1 MTAPLRHD
9 GALSGSTDAE
19 LAARERELERRYRVA
34 CGSNLDLDLTRGKPS
49 ADQLALSD
57 ALDGIL
63 DGDYTASDGT
73 DTRNYG
79 GLRGIPEAR
88 TLGAEIMGLRPD
100 QVIAAGNSSLTLM
113 YLTVDT
119 ALRYGLNG
127 AAWDGA
133 LSRGA
138 RGASPSQERPI
149 LALCPVP
156 GYDRHFTLTEALGI
170 GMTPIGMTDDG
181 PDMDRVEAL
190 VESDPS
196 VKCLWCVPK
205 YSNPT
210 GCIYSPDTVRRIARL
225 PQRASE
231 GFLVL
236 WDNAYAVH
244 DFDFP
249 PPPLENVLECAA
261 EAGTE
266 DGVVLF
272 GSTSK
277 ISFAGA
283 GVGFVAGSP
292 NTLDRLEA
300 RMSVMTVGHDKV
312 NQLRHAR
319 FLGGRVREQ
328 MRAHAARVRPKFEAI
343 ERILSESLG
352 GLGVAVWTRPRGGY
366 FVTVNTLPHLA
377 SEVVSLA
384 GAAGVTLTPAGA
396 THPGGHDPEDHIIR
410 LAPTFAADDEVE
422 AATEILALC
431 IELASVRKLLAKS
444 RAK

>member
-1 MTAPLRHD
+1 MNGSAGSGGGPLARTPD
-9 GALSGSTDAE
+9 PV
-19 LAARERELERRYRVA
+19 LAARERELEARYRVL
-34 CGSNLDLDLTRGKPS
+34 CGSNLNLDLTRGKPS
-49 ADQLALSD
+49 AEQLALSD

-63 DGDYTASDGT
+63 AGDYAASDGT

-88 TLGAEIMGLRPD
+88 ALGAEILGLHPD

-113 YLTVDT
+113 YLAVDT
-119 ALRYGLNG
+119 ALHHGLNG
-127 AAWDGA
+127 AAWGGGGA
-133 LSRGA
+133 A
-138 RGASPSQERPI
+138 RGRGGETAR
-149 LALCPVP
+149 ALCPVP
-156 GYDRHFTLTEALGI
+156 GYDRHFTLTEALGMD
-170 GMTPIGMTDDG
+170 MTAVPMTEQG

-190 VESDPS
+190 VASDPV

-205 YSNPT
+205 YSNPS

-225 PQRASE
+225 PARASE
-231 GFLVL
+231 GFIVL

-249 PPPLENVLECAA
+249 PPPLENLLECAR

-266 DGVVLF
+266 DGMVLF

-292 NTLDRLEA
+292 ATLDRLEQ

-328 MRAHAARVRPKFEAI
+328 MQAHAARVRPKFEAI
-343 ERILSESLG
+343 ERILSGSLG
-352 GLGVAVWTRPRGGY
+352 GLEVATWTRPRGGY
-366 FVTVNTLPHLA
+366 FVTVDTLPNLA

-384 GAAGVTLTPAGA
+384 GDAGVRLTPAGA
-396 THPGGHDPEDHIIR
+396 THPGGHDPEDRTIR
-410 LAPTFAADDEVE
+410 LAPTFAADDDVA

-431 IELASVRKLLAKS
+431 IELASVRALRRGS
-444 RAK
+444 

>member
-1 MTAPLRHD
+1 M
-9 GALSGSTDAE
+9 
-19 LAARERELERRYRVA
+19 
-34 CGSNLDLDLTRGKPS
+34 
-49 ADQLALSD
+49 
-57 ALDGIL
+57 
-63 DGDYTASDGT
+63 
-73 DTRNYG
+73 
-79 GLRGIPEAR
+79 
-88 TLGAEIMGLRPD
+88 
-100 QVIAAGNSSLTLM
+100 
-113 YLTVDT
+113 
-119 ALRYGLNG
+119 
-127 AAWDGA
+127 
-133 LSRGA
+133 
-138 RGASPSQERPI
+138 

-170 GMTPIGMTDDG
+170 GMTAIGMTDDG
-181 PDMDRVEAL
+181 PDMDRMEAL

-210 GCIYSPDTVRRIARL
+210 GCVYSPDTVRRIARL
-225 PQRASE
+225 PLRASE

-249 PPPLENVLECAA
+249 PAPLENVLECAA

-352 GLGVAVWTRPRGGY
+352 GLGRRGLDTAPRRLLRDREHLAAPRIRGGLSRGRGGRHADARGSDASRGARPRG
-366 FVTVNTLPHLA
+366 PHHPP
-377 SEVVSLA
+377 
-384 GAAGVTLTPAGA
+384 GADLRRGRRGR
-396 THPGGHDPEDHIIR
+396 GGDRDPR
-410 LAPTFAADDEVE
+410 PLYRTRKRAE
-422 AATEILALC
+422 AA
-431 IELASVRKLLAKS
+431 RKE
-444 RAK
+444 

>member
-1 MTAPLRHD
+1 MTAPQHD

-19 LAARERELERRYRVA
+19 LAARQEELERRYRVA

-49 ADQLALSD
+49 AEQLALSD

-88 TLGAEIMGLRPD
+88 ALGAEIMGLRPE
-100 QVIAAGNSSLTLM
+100 QVIAAGNSSLNLM

-127 AAWDGA
+127 AAWEEG
-133 LSRGA
+133 G
-138 RGASPSQERPI
+138 QVE
-149 LALCPVP
+149 ALCPVP

-170 GMTPIGMTDDG
+170 GMTAIGMTDTG

-205 YSNPT
+205 YSNPS

-225 PQRASE
+225 PLRASE

-249 PPPLENVLECAA
+249 PPPLENVLECAS

-328 MRAHAARVRPKFEAI
+328 MQAHAARVRPKFEAI

-352 GLGVAVWTRPRGGY
+352 DLGVAAWTRPRGGY
-366 FVTVNTLPHLA
+366 FVTVNTWPEVA

-384 GAAGVTLTPAGA
+384 GAAGVKLTPAGA
-396 THPGGHDPEDHIIR
+396 THPGGHDPEDRVIR
-410 LAPTFAADDEVE
+410 LAPTFAADDEVA

-431 IELASVRKLLAKS
+431 IELASVRKVRKAT
-444 RAK
+444 

>member
-1 MTAPLRHD
+1 MTAPQHD

-19 LAARERELERRYRVA
+19 LAARQEELERRYRVA

-88 TLGAEIMGLRPD
+88 ALGAEIMGLRPE
-100 QVIAAGNSSLTLM
+100 QVIAAGNSSLNLM

-127 AAWDGA
+127 AAWEAG
-133 LSRGA
+133 G
-138 RGASPSQERPI
+138 PVK
-149 LALCPVP
+149 ALCPVP

-170 GMTPIGMTDDG
+170 GMTAIGMTDTG

-225 PQRASE
+225 PERASE

-249 PPPLENVLECAA
+249 PPPLENVLECAS

-292 NTLDRLEA
+292 NTLDRLEG

-328 MRAHAARVRPKFEAI
+328 MQAHAARVRPKFDAI

-352 GLGVAVWTRPRGGY
+352 GLGVAAWTRPRGGY
-366 FVTVNTLPHLA
+366 FVTVNTLPDLA
-377 SEVVSLA
+377 SEIVSLA
-384 GAAGVTLTPAGA
+384 GAAGVKLTPAGA
-396 THPGGHDPEDHIIR
+396 THPGGHDPENRTIR

-431 IELASVRKLLAKS
+431 IELASVRKVRKAT
-444 RAK
+444 

>member
-1 MTAPLRHD
+1 MAGR
-9 GALSGSTDAE
+9 ADAE
-19 LAARERELERRYRVA
+19 LEARERELEGRYRVL
-34 CGSNLDLDLTRGKPS
+34 CGSNLNLDLTRGKPS

-63 DGDYTASDGT
+63 AGDYAAADGT

-88 TLGAEIMGLRPD
+88 ALGAEILGLHPD

-113 YLTVDT
+113 YLVVDT
-119 ALRYGLNG
+119 ALHYGLNG
-127 AAWDGA
+127 AAWSGET
-133 LSRGA
+133 A
-138 RGASPSQERPI
+138 R
-149 LALCPVP
+149 ALCPVP
-156 GYDRHFTLTEALGI
+156 GYDRHFTLTEALGLD
-170 GMTPIGMTDDG
+170 MTAVPMTERG

-190 VESDPS
+190 VASDPAI
-196 VKCLWCVPK
+196 KCLWCVPK
-205 YSNPT
+205 YSNPS

-225 PQRASE
+225 PARASD
-231 GFLVL
+231 GFIVL

-249 PPPLENVLECAA
+249 PPPLEDLLECAR

-266 DGVVLF
+266 DGMVLF

-292 NTLDRLEA
+292 ATLDRLEQ
-300 RMSVMTVGHDKV
+300 RMSVMTVGPDKV

-328 MRAHAARVRPKFEAI
+328 MQAHAARVRPKFEAI
-343 ERILSESLG
+343 ERILSGSLG
-352 GLGVAVWTRPRGGY
+352 GLDVATWTRPRGGY
-366 FVTVNTLPHLA
+366 FVTVDTLPNLA

-384 GAAGVTLTPAGA
+384 GDAGVKLTPAGA
-396 THPGGHDPEDHIIR
+396 THPGGHDPEDRTIR
-410 LAPTFAADDEVE
+410 LAPTFAADDDVA

-431 IELASVRKLLAKS
+431 IELASVRTLRRGS
-444 RAK
+444 

>member
-1 MTAPLRHD
+1 MTARSEHD

-19 LAARERELERRYRVA
+19 LAARQQELERRYLVA

-88 TLGAEIMGLRPD
+88 ALGAEIMGLRPE
-100 QVIAAGNSSLTLM
+100 QVIAAGNSSLNLM

-127 AAWDGA
+127 AGWEEGGPAV
-133 LSRGA
+133 R
-138 RGASPSQERPI
+138 
-149 LALCPVP
+149 ALCPVP

-170 GMTPIGMTDDG
+170 GMTAIAMTDTG

-210 GCIYSPDTVRRIARL
+210 GCIYSPETVRRIARL
-225 PQRASE
+225 PLRASE

-261 EAGTE
+261 EVGTE

-328 MRAHAARVRPKFEAI
+328 MQAHAARVRPKFDAI

-352 GLGVAVWTRPRGGY
+352 TLGVAAWTRPRGGY
-366 FVTVNTLPHLA
+366 FVTVNTLPGVA

-384 GAAGVTLTPAGA
+384 GAAGVKLTPAGA
-396 THPGGHDPEDHIIR
+396 THPRGHDPEDRTIR
-410 LAPTFAADDEVE
+410 LAPTFAADDEVA

-431 IELASVRKLLAKS
+431 VELASVRQLRKA
-444 RAK
+444 R

>member
-1 MTAPLRHD
+1 MTAPQGD
-9 GALSGSTDAE
+9 GGLAASTDAE
-19 LAARERELERRYRVA
+19 LAARQQELERRYRVA

-63 DGDYTASDGT
+63 DGDYTTSDGT

-88 TLGAEIMGLRPD
+88 ALGAEIMGLRPE
-100 QVIAAGNSSLTLM
+100 QVIAAGNSSLNLM

-127 AAWDGA
+127 AAWDEGGPP
-133 LSRGA
+133 R
-138 RGASPSQERPI
+138 
-149 LALCPVP
+149 ALCPVP

-170 GMTPIGMTDDG
+170 GMTAIGMTDAG
-181 PDMDRVEAL
+181 PDMDRIEAL

-210 GCIYSPDTVRRIARL
+210 GCIYSPDTVRRIAGL
-225 PQRASE
+225 PARASA

-283 GVGFVAGSP
+283 GVGFVAGSA

-328 MRAHAARVRPKFEAI
+328 MQAHAARVRPKFDAI

-352 GLGVAVWTRPRGGY
+352 GLGAAAWTRPRGGY
-366 FVTVNTLPHLA
+366 FVTVNTLPDLA

-384 GAAGVTLTPAGA
+384 GAAGVKLTPAGA
-396 THPGGHDPEDHIIR
+396 THPGGHDPEDRTIR

-431 IELASVRKLLAKS
+431 IELASVRQLRKAK
-444 RAK
+444 